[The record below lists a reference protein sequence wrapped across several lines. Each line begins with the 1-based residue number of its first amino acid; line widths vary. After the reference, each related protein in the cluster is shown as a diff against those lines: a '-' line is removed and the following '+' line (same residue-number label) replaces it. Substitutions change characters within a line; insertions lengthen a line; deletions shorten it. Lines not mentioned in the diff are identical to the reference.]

1 MKKDLAR
8 YILNTLIAAGM
19 EPVRLDA
26 YPQEEVQRTWR
37 RLVRTGL
44 VAGVRWY
51 SRYRGVLTWAGH
63 EYHANE
69 GWDF

>member
-1 MKKDLAR
+1 MPKDLAR

-19 EPVRLDA
+19 EPVRLGA
-26 YPQEEVQRTWR
+26 YPQKEVQRTWR
-37 RLVRTGL
+37 RLVRAGL

-51 SRYRGVLTWAGH
+51 GCYRGVLTWAGH

>member
-1 MKKDLAR
+1 MPKDLAC

-26 YPQEEVQRTWR
+26 YPQKEVQRTWR

-44 VAGVRWY
+44 VAGVRWHG
-51 SRYRGVLTWAGH
+51 RYRGVLTWAGH

-69 GWDF
+69 GRYF

>member
-26 YPQEEVQRTWR
+26 YPQKGVQRTWR
-37 RLVRTGL
+37 RLVRAGL
-44 VAGVRWY
+44 VAGVRRY
-51 SRYRGVLTWAGH
+51 GCYRGVLTWAGH

-69 GWDF
+69 GRDF